1 MAWSPIRFLGL
12 LTREVQRCEGYGET
26 GNNCGNKFNTSNR
39 LCGTLIAPAMKY
51 SFLFWIGRSGT
62 VIFRHIIFQASQLQ
76 AFHRPLRTL
85 RPAPMRRGPL
95 ACGSWSPFGG
105 DHRYHLLGPF
115 MVVSWHH
122 TLKRHWKGIVFAS
135 HIAKDWLTYICVC
148 IYIYIYMVLWH
159 LIANIG
165 RDVTRHVGIRWEG
178 GSSPPSQDRLKRV
191 LTSTPSSTAQD
202 LEAKSCS
209 TYGWTCCI
217 AEVYIYDIML
227 YKSIRLYACIQ
238 AIFDTFV
245 ETGKL

>member
-1 MAWSPIRFLGL
+1 
-12 LTREVQRCEGYGET
+12 
-26 GNNCGNKFNTSNR
+26 
-39 LCGTLIAPAMKY
+39 
-51 SFLFWIGRSGT
+51 
-62 VIFRHIIFQASQLQ
+62 
-76 AFHRPLRTL
+76 
-85 RPAPMRRGPL
+85 
-95 ACGSWSPFGG
+95 
-105 DHRYHLLGPF
+105 
-115 MVVSWHH
+115 
-122 TLKRHWKGIVFAS
+122 
-135 HIAKDWLTYICVC
+135 
-148 IYIYIYMVLWH
+148 MVLWH

-165 RDVTRHVGIRWEG
+165 RVVTRHVGIRWEG

-245 ETGKL
+245 ETGKLYIDVCTMDQTCMLHEHIQTEDNCATFHLHVHANSTFIFSQIASSRCMSEEECTHVKNYSPFLGRDMLSRV